1 MYSSSSLGEMARM
14 VDTMFASQN
23 RLSIDSRVKREK
35 SIRWER
41 VSTPSAGKIARSAE
55 RVNSKD
61 VRFGA
66 VGSIGRSRCVNEG
79 CIGVRCGE
87 AKESEKAV
95 RLGRSG
101 ASERSAKP
109 CVRE

>member
-1 MYSSSSLGEMARM
+1 MYSSSNFGEMARM
-14 VDTMFASQN
+14 FDTVLASQN

-41 VSTPSAGKIARSAE
+41 VSIPRAGKVARSAE
-55 RVNSKD
+55 RDNSRD
-61 VRFGA
+61 ERFGA
-66 VGSIGRSRCVNEG
+66 VGSRGRSRCVNEG

-95 RLGRSG
+95 RLGMSG
-101 ASERSAKP
+101 ALDRSAKP